1 MGWFSFLILGI
12 IAGVIAK
19 LILRQKVGWFLTI
32 ILGVLGA
39 LLGGWISSL
48 IFGTNLLDANGF
60 WSITSWLFA
69 IGGALIVLL
78 IFGLIFRRR
87 PASR

>member
-19 LILRQKVGWFLTI
+19 LLLRQKVGWFLTI
-32 ILGVLGA
+32 VLGVIGA
-39 LLGGWISSL
+39 VLGGWLSSL

-60 WSITSWLFA
+60 WSIQSWGVA
-69 IGGALIVLL
+69 IAGALIVLL
-78 IFGLIFRRR
+78 VYGLVKRRS
-87 PASR
+87 AK

>member
-12 IAGVIAK
+12 IAAVIAK

-39 LLGGWISSL
+39 MVGGWVAGL
-48 IFGTNLLDANGF
+48 IPGIGYENF
-60 WSITSWLFA
+60 WSWQSWLIA
-69 IGGALIVLL
+69 IGGALIVLFV
-78 IFGLIFRRR
+78 FGLIRGRKR
-87 PASR
+87 